1 MFELEKT
8 SEVQSLIAITKSDSG
23 VSGPELAKAH
33 MRLGALLAEHIFL
46 PPENTTVVAV
56 LRGGLFFAEGIY
68 LTLGCKFA
76 LYDPKGGKFA
86 RPCTEHIILADSVIN
101 TGKTIVPLLD
111 PKSLVACCV
120 INENSVAQ
128 FKTRLHTVRVS
139 KNSFI
144 GSNIKKQTG
153 TVGPDTTMRLFN
165 QL

>member
-8 SEVQSLIAITKSDSG
+8 LEVQRLIAITKSNSG

-33 MRLGALLAEHIFL
+33 LRLGALLAEHIYL
-46 PPENTTVVAV
+46 PPEDTTVVAV

-76 LYDPKGGKFA
+76 LYDPKGEEFT
-86 RPCTEHIILADSVIN
+86 RPCTEHIVLADSVIN
-101 TGKTIVPLLD
+101 TGNTLVPLLG

-120 INENSVAQ
+120 INENAVEQ
-128 FKTRLHTVRVS
+128 FKNCLYTVRVS

-144 GSNIKKQTG
+144 GSNIKKQAG
-153 TVGPDTTMRLFN
+153 VIGPDTTMRLFN